1 MLPNRKNLRG
11 ALHTSSVRTAT
22 SANQRGALHT
32 SSVRTATSANQF
44 GLCRPNTLGY
54 GRLAQLGE
62 RLPYKQEVACSS
74 HAPPTL

>member
-22 SANQRGALHT
+22 SANQYD
-32 SSVRTATSANQF
+32 V
-44 GLCRPNTLGY
+44 CRPNTLGY

-62 RLPYKQEVACSS
+62 RLPYKQEVLGSS
-74 HAPPTL
+74 PGPPTHRVPL